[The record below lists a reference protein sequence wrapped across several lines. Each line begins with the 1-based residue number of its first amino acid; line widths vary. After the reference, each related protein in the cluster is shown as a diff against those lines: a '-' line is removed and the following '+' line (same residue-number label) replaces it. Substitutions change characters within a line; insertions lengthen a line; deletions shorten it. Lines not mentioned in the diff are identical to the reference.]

1 MVDTA
6 EKPRARVS
14 RGVTKRPSLGA
25 SLAQVLRVTEL
36 FRNRLGSVLGI
47 NTRVR
52 PELPSRY
59 M

>member
-14 RGVTKRPSLGA
+14 RGVTKQA
-25 SLAQVLRVTEL
+25 SLAQVLKVTEL

-52 PELPSRY
+52 PEFPSRY